1 MSLINKMLQDLDKRH
16 AADGDGKTP
25 TQQLRPVQER
35 KRWQR
40 IMWEVIAGLVVGG
53 GWAVWVA
60 YQLSPRSVVTDLA
73 YQAQA
78 RRQQAAA
85 ALQAAAAAP
94 AAQPP
99 VTPASAVPP
108 QAVAPQGPPASAM
121 PIPAPAVSAP
131 TVSAAAP
138 APAPK
143 SEEPVKPDMLK
154 LATVIATP
162 INQKSAGAKPRAE
175 RKSAAEDAPAAKAA
189 QKGKRLPEARAEA
202 APASASSSAKSG
214 AGLPPPKVQG
224 PASIDKQ
231 PHDST
236 PVARAEN
243 EFRSAT
249 ALLNQGRVAEA
260 MDGYKSALQQDGGHA
275 AARQAL
281 VGLLLESRRIDE
293 AQQLLQEGLRLN
305 PDRSAYAILLARI
318 QVERGDLQGAHELL
332 SRHAGSA
339 ASNADYHAFD
349 AALLQRLGRHKEAV
363 TEYQA
368 ALRLAP
374 RAGVWWM
381 GMGISLQADNRGT
394 EALDAF
400 ARAKAA
406 GGLGPDLLDF
416 VDQRMKQLQ

>member
-1 MSLINKMLQDLDKRH
+1 M
-16 AADGDGKTP
+16 
-25 TQQLRPVQER
+25 
-35 KRWQR
+35 
-40 IMWEVIAGLVVGG
+40 
-53 GWAVWVA
+53 
-60 YQLSPRSVVTDLA
+60 
-73 YQAQA
+73 
-78 RRQQAAA
+78 
-85 ALQAAAAAP
+85 
-94 AAQPP
+94 
-99 VTPASAVPP
+99 
-108 QAVAPQGPPASAM
+108 
-121 PIPAPAVSAP
+121 
-131 TVSAAAP
+131 
-138 APAPK
+138 
-143 SEEPVKPDMLK
+143 
-154 LATVIATP
+154 
-162 INQKSAGAKPRAE
+162 
-175 RKSAAEDAPAAKAA
+175 
-189 QKGKRLPEARAEA
+189 
-202 APASASSSAKSG
+202 
-214 AGLPPPKVQG
+214 
-224 PASIDKQ
+224 
-231 PHDST
+231 
-236 PVARAEN
+236 ARAEN

-260 MDGYKSALQQDGGHA
+260 MDGYKLALQQDGGHA